1 MPDYKLI
8 KINIWSREN
17 KAYLDDNIITC
28 VAVSQVTNVVS
39 KSLFSARASTCLFLK
54 RVCVNIYV
62 RNYI

>member
-39 KSLFSARASTCLFLK
+39 KSLFSARASTCLFLE